1 MPGPEVSTP
10 RTLSAPSAAR
20 AAGAAWILMGS
31 LVAASVVEA
40 QSSADARAAEQGLF
54 DLVVANGR
62 VIDPETGLDGMRSVG
77 IRNGRIEAISRT
89 SLRGRTVLDASGLV
103 VAPGFIDLHAHGQ
116 DLPAARMQALDG
128 VTTALELEAG
138 TLPVAAA
145 YERIAREGR
154 PINYGFSAS
163 WLFARIAEKEEME
176 PTGSVTFFQEAQRR
190 KGWQY
195 TLASPE
201 ETARIIARVE
211 RGLQE
216 GALGIGVLAGYA
228 PGYGRKEAFA
238 VAQLAARVRVPTFT
252 HVRYNSVIEPQSS
265 FEAIAEIVSL
275 AAATGAHMHINHLNS
290 SSMRDIPRIAE
301 LLRGAQG
308 RGLRI
313 TTEAYP
319 YGAGSTVVGAELFR
333 GNWRERLGGATAG
346 DIELAGVPF
355 NDSTLA
361 EAQAKTPGAWII
373 AHYLRPDRS
382 AADQDYL
389 DQSVLFPG
397 GAIAS
402 DAMPWTSKGTP
413 ITGDVWPLPDDA
425 FAHPRSAG
433 TFTRFLRDYVRER
446 RKVTL
451 REGLRRMTL
460 IPAQILEGS
469 VPPMKRKGRLQV
481 GADADLIAFDLA
493 TVSDR
498 GTYTQPNQ
506 TAVGMRYVIV
516 NGTAVIRD
524 GVLARDALP
533 GRAIRRP
540 LATR

>member
-1 MPGPEVSTP
+1 
-10 RTLSAPSAAR
+10 
-20 AAGAAWILMGS
+20 MGS
-31 LVAASVVEA
+31 LVAAPVAEA
-40 QSSADARAAEQGLF
+40 ESSADVRAADQGAF
-54 DLVVANGR
+54 DLIVANGR
-62 VIDPETGLDGMRSVG
+62 VIDPETGLDGVRSVG
-77 IRNGRIEAISRT
+77 IRNGRIEAISRAP
-89 SLRGRTVLDASGLV
+89 LRGRTVLDATGLV

-116 DLPAARMQALDG
+116 DLPAARMQAFDG

-138 TLPVAAA
+138 TLPVTAA
-145 YERIAREGR
+145 YERGAREGR

-163 WLFARIAEKEEME
+163 WLFARIAEKEGME
-176 PTGSVTFFQEAQRR
+176 PNGAVTFFQDAQRR

-201 ETARIIARVE
+201 ETARIIARIE

-238 VAQLAARVRVPTFT
+238 VAQLAASFGVPTFT
-252 HVRYNSVIEPQSS
+252 HVRYQSVIEPQSS
-265 FEAIAEIVSL
+265 FEAIAEVVSL
-275 AAATGAHMHINHLNS
+275 AAATGARMHINHLNS
-290 SSMRDIPRIAE
+290 SSTRDIPRIAG
-301 LLRGAQG
+301 LLRGAQR
-308 RGLRI
+308 RGLQI

-319 YGAGSTVVGAELFR
+319 YGAGSTAVGSELFR

-361 EAQAKTPGAWII
+361 EAQEKTPGAWII

-402 DAMPWTSKGTP
+402 DAMPWTSNGKP

-469 VPPMKRKGRLQV
+469 VPQMTRKGRLQV

-524 GVLARDALP
+524 GVLVRDALP

-540 LATR
+540 MATR